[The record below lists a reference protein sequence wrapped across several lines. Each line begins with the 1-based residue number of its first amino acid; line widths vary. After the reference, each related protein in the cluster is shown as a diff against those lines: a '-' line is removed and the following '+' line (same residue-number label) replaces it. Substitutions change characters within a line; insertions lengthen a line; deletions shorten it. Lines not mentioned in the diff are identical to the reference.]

1 MSPSLE
7 DQNLDDND
15 NDDDSPL
22 GKQDRILNE
31 ILSQETVGHGRPRVL
46 CYEDVQLVVVRHPET
61 GRDTLVRKIK
71 FIHHKGSDK

>member
-7 DQNLDDND
+7 DQNLDD
-15 NDDDSPL
+15 DSPL
-22 GKQDRILNE
+22 SKQDQILDE
-31 ILSQETVGHGRPRVL
+31 GLSQETVGHGRPRAL

-61 GRDTLVRKIK
+61 GRDTLARKIK